1 MKHKLLVFDWDG
13 TLMDSQ
19 GHIIHCMVAAFAD
32 LHQPPPL
39 DDAIRNVIG
48 LGLSEAVA
56 GLCTQAQMPMVEDLA
71 QAYRKH
77 FFADS
82 FDASGLFPQV
92 EATLKH
98 LANQGYLLTVATG
111 KSRRGLD
118 KVLRETGLGHFFVAT
133 RCADET
139 FSKPHPEMLH
149 QLLDFTG
156 ARPEEA
162 VMIGDTE
169 YDLLM
174 ARNAG
179 TDSIAVCYGVHEPER
194 LLEHGPL
201 VCLEQI
207 ADLPDFLDSLGDD
220 A

>member
-13 TLMDSQ
+13 TLMDSE

-32 LHQPPPL
+32 LGQPPPL

-71 QAYRKH
+71 LAYRKH

-82 FDASGLFPQV
+82 FDASGLFPAV
-92 EATLKH
+92 EATLEH

-118 KVLRETGLGHFFVAT
+118 KVLKETGLGHFFVAT

-156 ARPEEA
+156 TSPEEA

-174 ARNAG
+174 AKNAG
-179 TDSIAVCYGVHEPER
+179 TDAIGVCYGVHEPER
-194 LLEHGPL
+194 LLSHGPL

-207 ADLPDFLDSLGDD
+207 ADLPSFLDSLEDD
-220 A
+220 S